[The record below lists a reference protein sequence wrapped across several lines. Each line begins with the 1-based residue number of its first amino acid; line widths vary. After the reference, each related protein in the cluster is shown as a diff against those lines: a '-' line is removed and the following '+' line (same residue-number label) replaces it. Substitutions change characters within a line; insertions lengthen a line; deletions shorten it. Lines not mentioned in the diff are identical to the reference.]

1 MKNKYRIKSRISER
15 KFRQVLLYF
24 SADLPAL
31 TTAKLTSLN
40 YRTVH
45 DIYNL
50 IRLRIVQ
57 TTLEESRPML
67 GDIEVDESYFGAR
80 RVRGKRGRGA
90 SGKTPVVGL
99 HKRGECVYLSV
110 VTSCSRQALMPIIKG
125 RVLEGSDV
133 YTDGW
138 KAYDGLV
145 TQGYK
150 HHRIHH
156 HNNEFARGKNHVNG
170 IESFWSYAKF
180 RFTKLRGVRKEKFLL
195 HLKECEWGF
204 NHRKDNIQ
212 KLILKSLRAIPLS
225 AT

>member
-1 MKNKYRIKSRISER
+1 MKNKYRIKSRISEK
-15 KFRQVLLYF
+15 KFRQFLLYF
-24 SADLPAL
+24 SAYLPAL
-31 TTAKLTSLN
+31 TTAKLTALN

-45 DIYNL
+45 DIYTL
-50 IRLRIVQ
+50 VRDRIVAM
-57 TTLEESRPML
+57 TLEESRPML
-67 GDIEVDESYFGAR
+67 GEVEVDESYFGAR

-110 VTSCSRQALMPIIKG
+110 VANCSKQELMPIIKG

-145 TQGYK
+145 SQGYK

-156 HNNEFARGKNHVNG
+156 HKNEFARGK
-170 IESFWSYAKF
+170 
-180 RFTKLRGVRKEKFLL
+180 T
-195 HLKECEWGF
+195 
-204 NHRKDNIQ
+204 
-212 KLILKSLRAIPLS
+212 
-225 AT
+225 T

>member
-1 MKNKYRIKSRISER
+1 MKNKYRKKSHISER

-31 TTAKLTSLN
+31 TTAKLTVLN

-45 DIYNL
+45 DIYSRVRN
-50 IRLRIVQ
+50 RIVE
-57 TTLEESRPML
+57 LALDEARPML
-67 GDIEVDESYFGAR
+67 GEVEVDESYFGPR

-90 SGKTPVVGL
+90 SGKTPVIGL
-99 HKRGECVYLSV
+99 LKRADRVFVKV
-110 VTSCSRQALMPIIKG
+110 VPNCSRQELLPIIKG
-125 RVLEGSDV
+125 QVLGEATV

-145 TQGYK
+145 RDGYK

-156 HNNEFARGKNHVNG
+156 HQNEFARGKNHVNG

-180 RFTKLRGVRKEKFLL
+180 RFTKLRGVRKEYFLL
-195 HLKECEWGF
+195 HLKECEWRF
-204 NHRKDNIQ
+204 NHRNDNIQ
-212 KLILKSLRAIPLS
+212 KLILKSLRANPL
-225 AT
+225 